1 MLNRKN
7 ITRLLDRKNRQA
19 VISKVSPEK
28 RRRLKSAEYARYV
41 VDGQIL
47 HRDETLEND
56 RKSSYGFSPINF
68 LCAVAGDGTIKN
80 RLFEFNTVNHFL
92 HLKEGE
98 NACEVVEAIL
108 LMWKDEDRSISN
120 FDPDVI
126 DLYLVDVEKSCVENQ
141 EDCDNA

>member
-68 LCAVAGDGTIKN
+68 LCAVADDGTIKN

-108 LMWKDEDRSISN
+108 LMWKAEDRTISN

-141 EDCDNA
+141 EDDDNA